1 MRGVLFSILLV
12 VTTRAAADPAAL
24 QGVWQIASTSYNDE
38 VIAPI
43 EPRQIKLFTSDRVF
57 YTYYPAQT
65 DDAPP
70 YLSVGHGTYV
80 YADGSLSEVIDNHS
94 SREIIGQTFEVE
106 VSVSPDG
113 NSFTQIVDLGKYVL
127 KETWARLE

>member
-80 YADGSLSEVIDNHS
+80 YADGSLIEVIDNHS
-94 SREIIGQTFEVE
+94 SREIIAKRSKSRSQ
-106 VSVSPDG
+106 
-113 NSFTQIVDLGKYVL
+113 
-127 KETWARLE
+127 